1 MIDFG
6 KDFTA
11 IPDLGFG
18 VKESYA
24 NLAEAIGR
32 RLTTPSLQLFYD
44 RTYGFDV
51 REYLNETW
59 NDAIAYEFTSLVEAE
74 IRKDGRV
81 IDCKVSVDATNI
93 LASRQ
98 LQVYVEA
105 TTTFGPFS
113 LVVNVSDLN
122 AEVLYGNAI

>member
-11 IPDLGFG
+11 IPDLEFR
-18 VKESYA
+18 VKESYN
-24 NLAEAIGR
+24 NLAEALGR
-32 RLTTPSLQLFYD
+32 RLITPSFGLFYD

-51 REYLNETW
+51 RTYLNETW
-59 NDAIAYEFTSLVEAE
+59 NDAIAYEFTSLVQNE
-74 IRKDGRV
+74 ILKDGR
-81 IDCKVSVDATNI
+81 IIECSVSVDATNI
-93 LASRQ
+93 LASRR
-98 LQVYVEA
+98 LQVYIEA
-105 TTTFGPFS
+105 ITTTGPFS